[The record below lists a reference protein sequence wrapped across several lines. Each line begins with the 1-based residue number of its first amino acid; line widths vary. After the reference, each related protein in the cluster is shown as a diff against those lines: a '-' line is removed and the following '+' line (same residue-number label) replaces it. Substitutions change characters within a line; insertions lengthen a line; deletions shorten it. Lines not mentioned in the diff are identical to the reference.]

1 LYDLL
6 EHLEGCALRKL
17 ILALL
22 AFSLVLSACGNVSN
36 GTRLGTTPEL
46 PDPVQTTE
54 SAPNPDD
61 TARQFLEAWKVGDYA
76 GMYQQ
81 LSDLTQDDLS
91 LEAFT
96 ERYKDV
102 MRSAAITSL
111 DYQVVSSLIV
121 SPQRAEVRFRITL
134 TSAAVGDIIR
144 ENRIDLSR
152 LAGEPWRIA
161 WTDAAIL
168 PELEGGNQ
176 LSLATI
182 TPTRANIYDRN
193 NRAFAAEATADQ
205 PNAAALWIVPN
216 QIGDEEAEDTMLS
229 TLRRLFDLAIVDP
242 ILERYDAIRNTDY
255 FTPLGVAP
263 YDDYFT
269 VGGLLGSLGGVQASW
284 YSTRYYTG
292 SGLTPFGGGIAP
304 HAVGYV
310 SQIQEAELED
320 YLARGYQGDEFV
332 GRIGIERVFEDE
344 LRGVPGG
351 TLYLTDSN
359 GQVLQVLASRDTEP
373 PYAIYT
379 NLDRD
384 LQQIAQ
390 QSIANYTGAVVV
402 LERDTGAVLAM
413 ASSPGFDPNLFD
425 SQNPNGPNGAF
436 QMLNGANQPYVNR
449 ATQGLYPPGS
459 IFKVITMSTAIE
471 SGKYSADTIYNC
483 GLVWTEVPGLE
494 LFDWRYEK
502 ERPAAGEITLQQ
514 GLEYS
519 CNPWFYHIG
528 LGLFNEGMPTALS
541 DMAKGF
547 GLGQSTGIEIGDE
560 AGTVPDPEAKLER
573 LGEEWNFRDP
583 VQLAIGQSFLEVTP
597 LQMAR
602 IYAALGNGGTLYQPQ
617 LIGSI
622 ENAEG
627 EVIQTF
633 EPLAQGELPISENT
647 LSEIQQGMVNVIKQ
661 PYATAYRRF
670 LGLNLNIAGKTGT
683 ATTGEFTESHAWF
696 AGYTSE
702 EREDKPDIAIA
713 VILENQG
720 EGSDWGA
727 PIFRRIVE
735 TYFFGRPL
743 QLFPWEARLWV
754 EKTPEPEEEGA
765 EETPTP

>member
-1 LYDLL
+1 
-6 EHLEGCALRKL
+6 LRKL
-17 ILALL
+17 LLALL
-22 AFSLVLSACGNVSN
+22 TFSLSLGACGSGSN
-36 GTRLGTTPEL
+36 GTGPGTTPEL

-61 TARQFLEAWKVGDYA
+61 TARQFLDAWKTGDYA

-81 LSDLTQDDLS
+81 LSGLTQDDLS

-96 ERYKDV
+96 ERYQDV
-102 MRSAAITSL
+102 MRSAAITAL
-111 DYQVVSSLIV
+111 DYQVVSSLII

-152 LAGEPWRIA
+152 VSGEPWRIA

-168 PELEGGNQ
+168 PELEGGNG
-176 LSLATI
+176 LSLATV

-193 NRAFAAEATADQ
+193 NKAFAAEATADQ
-205 PNAAALWIVPN
+205 PNATALWIVPN

-242 ILERYDAIRNTDY
+242 ILERYDAIRNTDF
-255 FTPLGVAP
+255 FTPLGVVP

-284 YSTRYYTG
+284 YSTRYYPG
-292 SGLTPFGGGIAP
+292 SGLTPFGGGASP

-351 TLYLTDSN
+351 TLYLTDSD
-359 GQVLQVLASRDTEP
+359 GQVLQVLTSRDTEP

-379 NLDRD
+379 TLDRD

-425 SQNPNGPNGAF
+425 FQNPNGPNGAF
-436 QMLNGANQPYVNR
+436 QALNSANQPYVNR

-459 IFKVITMSTAIE
+459 IFKVITMAAAIE
-471 SGKYSADTIYNC
+471 SGKYNADTIYKC
-483 GLVWTEVPGLE
+483 GLIWTEIPGLE

-502 ERPAAGEITLQQ
+502 ERPAAGEITLRQ

-528 LGLFNEGMPTALS
+528 LGLFNEGLPTAIS

-597 LQMAR
+597 LQIAR

-617 LIGSI
+617 LISSI

-633 EPLAQGELPISENT
+633 EPIAQGELPIREDT
-647 LSEIQQGMVNVIKQ
+647 LAQIQQGMINVIKQ
-661 PYATAYRRF
+661 SYATAYRRF
-670 LGLNLNIAGKTGT
+670 LGLNLNVAGKTGT

-696 AGYTSE
+696 AGYTYE
-702 EREDKPDIAIA
+702 GREDKPDIAIA

-754 EKTPEPEEEGA
+754 ERTPEPEEEGA

>member
-1 LYDLL
+1 MNRILIALVVISLL
-6 EHLEGCALRKL
+6 MG
-17 ILALL
+17 
-22 AFSLVLSACGNVSN
+22 ACGGLN
-36 GTRLGTTPEL
+36 GGLEDTPSEL
-46 PDPVQTTE
+46 PNPAETTE
-54 SAPNPDD
+54 AAPNPDD
-61 TARQFLEAWKVGDYA
+61 TARRFLDAWVSGDYVA
-76 GMYQQ
+76 MYQS
-81 LSDLTQDDLS
+81 LSSLTQDDVS

-96 ERYKDV
+96 ERYGDI
-102 MRSAAITSL
+102 MRSAAITAL
-111 DYQVVSSLIV
+111 DYQVVSSLIM
-121 SPQRAEVRFRITL
+121 SPQRAEVRFRVIL
-134 TSAAVGDIIR
+134 SSAAVGDIIR
-144 ENRIDLSR
+144 ENRMELTR
-152 LAGEPWRIA
+152 EAGEPWRIA
-161 WTDAAIL
+161 WTDAVIL
-168 PELEGGNQ
+168 PELEGGNG
-176 LSLATI
+176 LSLAPV

-216 QIGDEEAEDTMLS
+216 QIGDEEAEETMLS

-242 ILERYDAIRNTDY
+242 ILERYDGFRNTDF
-255 FTPLGVAP
+255 FTPLGVVP

-269 VGGLLGSLGGVQASW
+269 VGGLLGSLGGVQVSW
-284 YSTRYYTG
+284 YSTRYYQG
-292 SGLTPFGGGIAP
+292 SGLTPFGGGAAP
-304 HAVGYV
+304 HVVGYV

-332 GRIGIERVFEDE
+332 GRIGIERAFEDE

-351 TLYLTDSN
+351 TLYLTDSS
-359 GQVLQVLASRDTEP
+359 GQAVQVLASRETQP

-379 NLDRD
+379 TLDRD
-384 LQQIAQ
+384 LQQVAQ
-390 QSIANYTGAVVV
+390 LSIANYTGAIVV

-425 SQNPNGPNGAF
+425 FQNPNGPNGAF
-436 QMLNGANQPYVNR
+436 QSLNAANQPYVNR
-449 ATQGLYPPGS
+449 AIQGLYPPGS
-459 IFKVITMSTAIE
+459 VFKVITMAAAIE
-471 SGKYSADTIYNC
+471 SGKYSPDTIYNC
-483 GLVWTEVPGLE
+483 RLIWTEVPGLE
-494 LFDWRYEK
+494 LYDWRLEK

-528 LGLFNEGMPTALS
+528 LGLFNEGLPSAIS

-547 GLGQSTGIEIGDE
+547 GLGQNTGIEIGDE
-560 AGTVPDPEAKLER
+560 AGTVPDPETKLTR

-597 LQMAR
+597 LQIAR
-602 IYAALGNGGTLYQPQ
+602 MYAALGNGGNLLQPQ

-627 EVIQTF
+627 QVIQTF
-633 EPLAQGELPISENT
+633 EPIIQGQLPIAEDT
-647 LSEIQQGMVNVIKQ
+647 LAAIQQGMINVVEKS
-661 PYATAYRRF
+661 YATAYRRF
-670 LGLNLNIAGKTGT
+670 LGLNINVAGKTGT

-696 AGYTSE
+696 AGYTFE
-702 EREDKPDIAIA
+702 ERDDLPDIAIA

-735 TYFFGRPL
+735 TYFKGRPL

-754 EKTPEPEEEGA
+754 ERTPEPEDEEA
-765 EETPTP
+765 EETETP

>member
-1 LYDLL
+1 VT
-6 EHLEGCALRKL
+6 
-17 ILALL
+17 
-22 AFSLVLSACGNVSN
+22 S
-36 GTRLGTTPEL
+36 EL
-46 PDPVQTTE
+46 PDPAETTD

-61 TARQFLEAWKVGDYA
+61 TARQFLDAWVLGDYA
-76 GMYQQ
+76 TMYQR
-81 LSDLTQDDLS
+81 LSGLTQDDLS
-91 LEAFT
+91 LEAFS
-96 ERYKDV
+96 EHYQDI

-111 DYQVVSSLIV
+111 DYQVVSSLII

-144 ENRIDLSR
+144 ENRMDLTR

-161 WTDAAIL
+161 WTEAVIL
-168 PELEGGNQ
+168 PELEGGNG
-176 LSLATI
+176 LSLAPV

-216 QIGDEEAEDTMLS
+216 QIGDEEAEETMLS

-242 ILERYDAIRNTDY
+242 ILERYDAFRNTDFY
-255 FTPLGVAP
+255 TPLGVVP

-269 VGGLLGSLGGVQASW
+269 VGGLLGSLGGVQVSW
-284 YSTRYYTG
+284 YSTRYYQG
-292 SGLTPFGGGIAP
+292 SGLTPFGGGAAP

-310 SQIQEAELED
+310 SQIQEAELDD

-332 GRIGIERVFEDE
+332 GRIGIERAFENE

-351 TLYLTDSN
+351 TLYLTDSS
-359 GQVLQVLASRDTEP
+359 GQALQVLTSRETQP

-379 NLDRD
+379 TLDRD

-390 QSIANYTGAVVV
+390 LSIANYTGAVVV
-402 LERDTGAVLAM
+402 LERDTGAVMAM

-425 SQNPNGPNGAF
+425 FQNPNGPNGAF
-436 QMLNGANQPYVNR
+436 QSLNVANQPYVNR
-449 ATQGLYPPGS
+449 AIQGLYPPGS
-459 IFKVITMSTAIE
+459 VFKVITMAAAIE

-483 GLVWTEVPGLE
+483 PLIWTEIPGLE
-494 LFDWRYEK
+494 LYDWRFEK
-502 ERPAAGEITLQQ
+502 EKPAAGEITLQQ

-528 LGLFNEGMPTALS
+528 LGLFNEDLPTAIS
-541 DMAKGF
+541 DMAIGF
-547 GLGQSTGIEIGDE
+547 GLGQNTGIEIGDE
-560 AGTVPDPEAKLER
+560 AGTVPGPETKLER

-597 LQMAR
+597 LQIAR
-602 IYAALGNGGTLYQPQ
+602 MYAALGNGGTLLQPQ

-622 ENAEG
+622 QNAEG

-633 EPLAQGELPISENT
+633 EPIVQGQLPIGENT
-647 LSEIQQGMVNVIKQ
+647 LAAIQQGMINVMEKS
-661 PYATAYRRF
+661 YATAYRRF
-670 LGLNLNIAGKTGT
+670 LGLNLNVAGKTGT

-696 AGYTSE
+696 AGYTYE
-702 EREDKPDIAIA
+702 ERDDLPDIAIA

-727 PIFRRIVE
+727 PIFRRLVE
-735 TYFFGRPL
+735 THFKGRPL

-754 EKTPEPEEEGA
+754 ERTPEPEGEEGA
-765 EETPTP
+765 EETPAP